1 MADVPIKKNV
11 ARTIYLPGLVSQAN
25 TMLFQLTP
33 MLAVG
38 DFQYSIDGGTWTN
51 LATTPDVFPTP
62 GYQVRLQLAQAE
74 LNGDQINIRWS
85 DAAGAQWCDGS
96 LLILTTTNQT
106 GDLATQANIG
116 TAGAGLT
123 AIPYPTITIPD
134 SIAADGAMPT
144 LTQAIYEILQFL
156 TEKSV
161 TSTTLTVKKP
171 DGSTSLMTF
180 TLDSATTP
188 TAITRAS

>member
-1 MADVPIKKNV
+1 MADIPIKKNV

-33 MLAVG
+33 TLAVG

-96 LLILTTTNQT
+96 LMILTSTKQT
-106 GDLATQANIG
+106 GDIPSAAPTVIAIRQEMDSNSTQLAKIEKKVDDNQALI
-116 TAGAGLT
+116 
-123 AIPYPTITIPD
+123 I
-134 SIAADGAMPT
+134 S
-144 LTQAIYEILQFL
+144 
-156 TEKSV
+156 K
-161 TSTTLTVKKP
+161 
-171 DGSTSLMTF
+171 
-180 TLDSATTP
+180 
-188 TAITRAS
+188 